1 MPAPYYRFDGSND
14 FIEIA
19 DSPHLSF
26 GDGTS
31 DSPFSISAWINIE
44 DVSNG
49 FYIINKG
56 IVGSSTHEYLLY
68 LPSGKLTFYAYDQS
82 AGSYIGRQYDN
93 VLTSFD
99 GSWIHV
105 AATYSGSGANSGI
118 KLYLNGVQVD
128 DTNFSSGSY
137 TAMEAD
143 TAAVTLGRYDTSYD
157 EGSMADFKIHNL
169 ELSTAEVK
177 ELYSGAS
184 VPFKYKGANQTELTS
199 GTLTIGKKYR
209 INDWITND
217 DFTNIGGTNED
228 GNEFVATGTTPTTW
242 TNSSTVV
249 PIGAVAEYDG
259 STAGAHQWGDKS
271 GNALHG
277 TVGAGTGDATAPTL
291 ENTPYDSGTEY
302 EEGYHTATLTCSGS
316 GTLTVHSSNDQLS
329 YIRIGNQVTVNGLI
343 ATSAIS
349 SPVGYFSISLPYVIS
364 DRTETSGR
372 FSGSITIYDQASSN
386 ISDFVILG
394 IEGESAARVYLGDDP
409 SLQSDSANAIDAATN
424 IAVSVTYFV

>member
-1 MPAPYYRFDGSND
+1 RVGIGTDSPGTALDVYESATQIGPTIRLNGNHSSDVHYSAVLFSNAGDSVASIQVHRDGANDAGAMAFTTQSTGGGITERMRIDSSGNVGIGVTPSQALEVGGDIGVAGNYIVNEQGRQDHVANTMPAPYYRFDGSND

-169 ELSTAEVK
+169 ELST
-177 ELYSGAS
+177 
-184 VPFKYKGANQTELTS
+184 
-199 GTLTIGKKYR
+199 
-209 INDWITND
+209 
-217 DFTNIGGTNED
+217 
-228 GNEFVATGTTPTTW
+228 
-242 TNSSTVV
+242 
-249 PIGAVAEYDG
+249 
-259 STAGAHQWGDKS
+259 
-271 GNALHG
+271 
-277 TVGAGTGDATAPTL
+277 
-291 ENTPYDSGTEY
+291 
-302 EEGYHTATLTCSGS
+302 
-316 GTLTVHSSNDQLS
+316 
-329 YIRIGNQVTVNGLI
+329 
-343 ATSAIS
+343 
-349 SPVGYFSISLPYVIS
+349 
-364 DRTETSGR
+364 
-372 FSGSITIYDQASSN
+372 
-386 ISDFVILG
+386 
-394 IEGESAARVYLGDDP
+394 
-409 SLQSDSANAIDAATN
+409 
-424 IAVSVTYFV
+424 